1 MVYAKV
7 TDGKEIRKF
16 RVESDVTFDAL
27 KKQIAGLFP
36 SLADGVEFN
45 VQYRDVDGDV
55 ISISTDEEVR
65 TALNQLSANE
75 TWLLQAVRVPKRAQ
89 RASGRGAPP
98 AKAASREVAPF
109 GGFTGSLLGR
119 ILDDMNPFW
128 TPATSLVGW
137 SDPVGRADGF
147 EKEWKRQTE
156 QLRKMQEDHMKQFEE
171 QRKKA
176 EADIQ
181 KALQERRSSK
191 GGAVQPAKSGD
202 PKWHVQ
208 TFGSWDPQVTESPSG
223 TRTVIG
229 PVGYH
234 MYWGYSDP
242 EGPTQQEEQ
251 KKEEAKPAEATTQ
264 QGEQKKEEAKPAEA
278 TPAPSTGATPEATPT
293 TN

>member
-36 SLADGVEFN
+36 SLSNGVEFN
-45 VQYRDVDGDV
+45 VQYRDAVGDV

-65 TALNQLSANE
+65 TALSHLSANE
-75 TWLLQAVRVPKRAQ
+75 TWLLQAVPVPRRAQ
-89 RASGRGAPP
+89 RASGRGAPT
-98 AKAASREVAPF
+98 KAASREVAPF
-109 GGFTGSLLGR
+109 GGFTGGLLGR

-137 SDPVGRADGF
+137 SDPLERADEL
-147 EKEWKRQTE
+147 EKEWRRQTE
-156 QLRKMQEDHMKQFEE
+156 QLRKMQEDHTKQFEE

-176 EADIQ
+176 EADLQ
-181 KALQERRSSK
+181 KTLKERQSGGK
-191 GGAVQPAKSGD
+191 GGEVAKSGE

-208 TFGSWDPQVTESPSG
+208 TFGSWEPQMMESPHGS
-223 TRTVIG
+223 RTVIG

-242 EGPTQQEEQ
+242 AEEP
-251 KKEEAKPAEATTQ
+251 KPQGEQPAQQ
-264 QGEQKKEEAKPAEA
+264 QGEQKREETKPAEA
-278 TPAPSTGATPEATPT
+278 SPAQPT